1 MANSANDSSDGIRP
15 HQEQQTAKS
24 EADHVPQVDHASRVE
39 DVQVVG
45 RDKAAQ
51 FLKQADHPV
60 VVTPADN
67 ARVLRKID
75 WRILPIML
83 FVYCLQS
90 LDKTTLSYASV
101 FGLIED
107 TNLVGEEFSWLG
119 SIVYLAQLV
128 FQPLVAYS
136 LVKFPVGK
144 FSATMVFCWGAVLC
158 GMTAAKDFGG
168 LMASRLLLGAF
179 EASVAP
185 TFIAIVQMWYR
196 RQEQTSRNA
205 SWYAMLGVVNMLGS
219 LLTYGLGHIQSSL
232 RPYQI
237 IFLFCGCITVTFSI
251 VMFLFM
257 PDSPMQAKFLSRE
270 DKFIAIERLRMNQMG
285 IGSGVWKWDHVKEC
299 LLDPKTW
306 LWFLLMLIISIPSGG
321 ISTFGPLIIQ
331 SFGFDK
337 FTTILFNIPF
347 GAVQMIA
354 TLGGAWLADR
364 IKMKSPVLLLLCL
377 PPIAGCAILLAVG
390 RAKSDRAVLLA
401 GYYIISFYPGISPLI
416 YSWSGQNTAG
426 DTKRKV
432 TTAMLFIG
440 ASAGNVIGP
449 QLFKPSEKPRYDRGL
464 RTNLALFVV
473 LAVLIV
479 LGMVLIRILNA
490 RQAAKRRE
498 LGKSENVK
506 DLSMQK
512 GAGQDSEVLNHVE
525 ESETVGDKAFDD
537 VTDMK
542 NEDFIYVY

>member
-144 FSATMVFCWGAVLC
+144 FSATMVSCWGAVLC

-179 EASVAP
+179 EASVGKLGYALGMGR
-185 TFIAIVQMWYR
+185 FIETPLLMRFSSDIYCHCADVVSTTGADFSKCFLVCHVGSCKYGGFTIISYVQG
-196 RQEQTSRNA
+196 NF
-205 SWYAMLGVVNMLGS
+205 
-219 LLTYGLGHIQSSL
+219 LTYW
-232 RPYQI
+232 
-237 IFLFCGCITVTFSI
+237 V
-251 VMFLFM
+251 
-257 PDSPMQAKFLSRE
+257 
-270 DKFIAIERLRMNQMG
+270 
-285 IGSGVWKWDHVKEC
+285 
-299 LLDPKTW
+299 
-306 LWFLLMLIISIPSGG
+306 
-321 ISTFGPLIIQ
+321 
-331 SFGFDK
+331 
-337 FTTILFNIPF
+337 
-347 GAVQMIA
+347 
-354 TLGGAWLADR
+354 
-364 IKMKSPVLLLLCL
+364 
-377 PPIAGCAILLAVG
+377 
-390 RAKSDRAVLLA
+390 
-401 GYYIISFYPGISPLI
+401 
-416 YSWSGQNTAG
+416 
-426 DTKRKV
+426 
-432 TTAMLFIG
+432 
-440 ASAGNVIGP
+440 
-449 QLFKPSEKPRYDRGL
+449 
-464 RTNLALFVV
+464 
-473 LAVLIV
+473 
-479 LGMVLIRILNA
+479 
-490 RQAAKRRE
+490 
-498 LGKSENVK
+498 
-506 DLSMQK
+506 
-512 GAGQDSEVLNHVE
+512 
-525 ESETVGDKAFDD
+525 
-537 VTDMK
+537 
-542 NEDFIYVY
+542 